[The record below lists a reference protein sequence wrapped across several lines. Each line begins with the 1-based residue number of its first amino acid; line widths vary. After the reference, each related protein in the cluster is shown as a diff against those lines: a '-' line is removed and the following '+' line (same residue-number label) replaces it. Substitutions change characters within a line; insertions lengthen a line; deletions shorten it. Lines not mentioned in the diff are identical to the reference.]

1 MNDNLDIVLYQ
12 FQVCPF
18 CNKVRAYLDYHK
30 IPYRVVEVDPLR
42 KTELRDFSKE
52 YRKVPIAL
60 INSQQVNGS
69 SNVISTVE
77 LLKSGKGKD
86 EFSFSPVEDRWMKW
100 LDDHFIHLISPNI
113 YRTPAE
119 SLQTFNYI
127 TDKSKFTWWQR
138 ASIRY
143 TGAAAMYFIGRRLK
157 KKYDI
162 NDERQEIHAAI
173 HDWMK
178 AINDGGTDFLDGQK
192 TPGVVDL
199 SMYGVLKAI
208 ETFDTFDELRK
219 QNGDFASWYD
229 RVKEIVG
236 TSTQTVEN

>member
-1 MNDNLDIVLYQ
+1 M
-12 FQVCPF
+12 
-18 CNKVRAYLDYHK
+18 RAYLDYHK

-42 KTELRDFSKE
+42 KTELREFSKE

-77 LLKSGKGKD
+77 SLKSGKCQD
-86 EFSFSPVEDRWMKW
+86 ASSTVFSFSPVENRWMKW

-113 YRTPAE
+113 YRTPGE

-162 NDERQEIHAAI
+162 NDERQEIHDAI
-173 HDWMK
+173 SDWMK
-178 AINDGGTDFLDGQK
+178 AISEGGTDFLDGQK

-208 ETFDTFDELRK
+208 ETFDTFDELRM

-236 TSTQTVEN
+236 NSTQTVEN